1 MKIDV
6 EQVKARHSLSAVIGR
21 RVKLR
26 KAGHE
31 HVGLCPFHQENTPS
45 FRVNDTKG
53 LFHCFGCGA
62 SGDVIDF
69 IRAIDGLDF
78 RGAVEFLANGDLPA
92 ADPIDRVKAER
103 IERAERIEATKEAFR
118 QWASARSITGTPAEI
133 YLRSRGIT
141 GPVPWSVRFT
151 YAPIRIDKETGKP
164 GPRLPALIAACQ
176 DVRGKI
182 VGVQRIFLDREGR
195 KARMTNPKLSLG
207 QTRGCAL
214 RLGDVARRIVLCE
227 GPEDG
232 LTLRQRHPDASV
244 WVSLGTGGLA
254 HVELPPE
261 VEEVILAGDNNAPGR
276 AAIEAAE
283 LAYTEQGRKVRPVFP
298 DPRFEDWNDELQ
310 QKVKCR

>member
-6 EQVKARHSLSAVIGR
+6 EQVKARHSLSSVIGR
-21 RVKLR
+21 RVKLK

-31 HVGLCPFHQENTPS
+31 FVGLCPFHQENTPS

-53 LFHCFGCGA
+53 VYNCFGCSA
-62 SGDVIDF
+62 AGDVIDF
-69 IRAIDGLDF
+69 IRATDGLDF
-78 RGAVEFLANGDLPA
+78 RAAVEWLANGDLPP
-92 ADPIDRVKAER
+92 ADPIDRAKAER

-118 QWASARSITGTPAEI
+118 QWTSARNVTGTPAEI
-133 YLRSRGIT
+133 YLQSRGIT
-141 GPVPWSVRFT
+141 GPMPWSVRFT
-151 YAPIRIDKETGKP
+151 YAPIRIDKETGKA

-182 VGVQRIFLDREGR
+182 VGVQRVFLDRKGR
-195 KARMTNPKLSLG
+195 KASMTNPKLSLG

-232 LTLRQRHPDASV
+232 LTLRQLHPRASV
-244 WVSLGTGGLA
+244 WVSLGTGGMA

-261 VEEVILAGDNNAPGR
+261 VEEVTLAGDNNAPGR
-276 AAIEAAE
+276 AAIEAAAI
-283 LAYTEQGRKVRPVFP
+283 AYGEQGRKVRTVFP
-298 DPRFEDWNDELQ
+298 DPRFEDWNDELR
-310 QKVKCR
+310 QKERIR